1 MGPAVAL
8 SQPGDCLVG
17 KQVAV
22 GFGDL
27 AVPRD

>member
-1 MGPAVAL
+1 MGPAIAL
-8 SQPGDCLVG
+8 SQPGGCQVG
-17 KQVAV
+17 KRVAV